1 MKLSNRIALFVGVL
15 ILIVAGGL
23 GTLSLILSYRTA
35 YQEVENGLTEAS
47 VQGANYINARLQL
60 RTGVLEQVAVRI
72 SSMAPEQQLEVL
84 AEEAEELGYL
94 DMAVVD
100 LSGIAKYAIGKEEAD
115 LSERDYVQKA
125 LSGQACFSNVLISKV
140 INKAVIMYAAP
151 IRKGNE
157 IIGALIGRRDGA
169 ALNDIATQMS
179 FGEDGSAFILGYDGV
194 FYAHPQTEYVLEQ
207 KNVLK
212 DIEDKGEFEDF
223 GTEYKNFLIRKEE
236 GIVTYTL
243 NGVERVASLT
253 MIPNTDWVLGLGA
266 PEKQVTKGVDTMT
279 GMLLLLSVL
288 FVAAGIFMAVLLGRS
303 ISKPIIDVVTILNQ
317 ISQYNIAE
325 DKNSKAERYAT
336 RTDEI
341 GIMAKATLT
350 LQGNLRFL
358 IENIAQ
364 SAEHIASASE
374 ELTATCQ
381 QAAHSA
387 SEVASAVQ
395 DISSGAAD
403 QANDTERGASEV
415 ELLGKLIE
423 KDTRLI
429 MELNDLTGE
438 VEKKKNEGL
447 EVLGKLIE
455 KTEVANHTSVDISNI
470 ILETNRSAQKIDN
483 ASQMILNIAS
493 QTNLLALNAAIEA
506 ARAGE
511 AGKGFSVVA
520 EEIRKLAEQANRFT
534 SEIIRDIEELT
545 GKSEYAVKT
554 MAEVGTIMKEQTDS
568 VDITNSKFIGI
579 AGIIGQLKE
588 LIRQLNESSAEM
600 EQKKDEIVGVIQN
613 LSAISEEN
621 AAGTEEA
628 TASMEE
634 QTASMSEIAN
644 SSESLSGLAEE
655 MNRSISRFQM

>member
-15 ILIVAGGL
+15 VLIVAGGL

-35 YQEVENGLTEAS
+35 YQEVENGMTEVS
-47 VQGANYINARLQL
+47 VQGANYINARMQL
-60 RTGVLEQVAVRI
+60 RTGVLEQIALRI
-72 SSMAPEQQLEVL
+72 SGMSLEQQLEVL
-84 AEEAEELGYL
+84 AEEAEGLGYL

-100 LSGIAKYAIGKEEAD
+100 LSGTARYAIGKEEAD

-125 LSGQACFSNVLISKV
+125 LSGRVSFSNVLISKV
-140 INKAVIMYAAP
+140 TNKAVIMYAAP
-151 IRKGNE
+151 IRKGKE
-157 IIGALIGRRDGA
+157 IIGALVGRRDGS
-169 ALNDIATQMS
+169 ALNDIVEQMS
-179 FGEDGSAFILGYDGV
+179 FGEDGNAFILGYDGT

-223 GTEYKNFLIRKEE
+223 GKEYKNFLIRKEE

-253 MIPNTDWVLGLGA
+253 VIPNTDWVLGLGA
-266 PEKQVTKGVDTMT
+266 PEKQVSKGVDTMT
-279 GMLLLLSVL
+279 GMLILLSVL
-288 FVAAGIFMAVLLGRS
+288 FVAAGIFVAVLLGRS

-325 DKNSKAERYAT
+325 DKNSKAERHAT

-358 IENIAQ
+358 IENIAR

-429 MELNDLTGE
+429 TELNDLTGE
-438 VEKKKNEGL
+438 VEKEKNEGL
-447 EVLGKLIE
+447 EILSKLVE
-455 KTEVANHTSVDISNI
+455 KTEVANHTSIDISNI

-554 MAEVGTIMKEQTDS
+554 MAEVGAIMKEQTDS
-568 VDITNSKFIGI
+568 VDITNSKFVGI

-588 LIRQLNESSAEM
+588 LIRQLNESSEEM

-655 MNRSISRFQM
+655 MNRSISKFHM